1 MQKLLALSDAYF
13 DIKYTTDTEVKDTI
27 SGSEIFNRYWN
38 VIMLI
43 LVVYLK
49 DFGWIFDEII
59 YKRYIY

>member
-1 MQKLLALSDAYF
+1 
-13 DIKYTTDTEVKDTI
+13 
-27 SGSEIFNRYWN
+27 
-38 VIMLI
+38 MLI

>member
-1 MQKLLALSDAYF
+1 MQRLLALSDPYF

-27 SGSEIFNRYWN
+27 SGNEIFNGYWK

-49 DFGWIFDEII
+49 DFGWIFDERI
-59 YKRYIY
+59 